1 MSAIEEF
8 NRSPGPVDREFEAR
22 VAAFAATRSTQI
34 ASSAHAQIWMGDL
47 VRDACRQGLAG
58 IEVPAA
64 LGGLGLGFGA
74 RIRAAIAL
82 AKVDFSLAFAFINHH
97 SAALRIAVSGSE
109 AARETWLAG
118 LLSGDLIG
126 CTAMSES
133 AAGSDFAAI
142 RTTARKVDGG
152 WVLDGE
158 KRWVANA
165 RGCEIA
171 LVFAQTDRLAGT
183 AGIACFIVDL
193 REPGCTRL
201 PEDPVHGLAPAGI
214 GGFALCGYRVRDTD
228 VLYASGEGFRMAMAG
243 VNKART
249 HVAAMA
255 CGLLSTALHEAVAY
269 ASSRMAFGRPV
280 LEQQGLRWSLV
291 DVSLTLETM
300 ELLTLR
306 ATQLAND
313 EGTQAVVAAAMAKKF
328 AGEQCLAGVAA
339 CIQSMGATGMGEARG
354 LVSKLV
360 AAKALCMADGTT
372 EMMNE
377 RIGASLG
384 ARQLEPAFVAADM
397 APAPFA
403 ATDAASAGRLPV
415 ALDKRFRA
423 IRLVQDAN
431 GVTTAE
437 VTTLDDGELPPGNVV
452 VRIAYSTLNYK
463 DALAITGQ
471 SPVVRKF
478 PMVPGIDLAGT
489 VEHSEDARYRPGDRV
504 LLNGWGVGETHWGG
518 LAQRACV
525 RADWLVPLPAT
536 MSERLAMCIG
546 TAGYTAML
554 SVMALEARGVVPEA
568 GVILVTGANGGV
580 GSIAIAL
587 LARLGYAVTAST
599 GRPEEA
605 PRLNALG
612 ATCVMDRRVL
622 GEPGKPLQK
631 EAWAGAIDC
640 VGSHTLANVLAGIRY
655 GGAVAACGLAQG
667 MELPG
672 SVAPFILRGV
682 ALEGVDSV
690 HASFERRTM
699 AWARLAR
706 ELPCEVVAANT
717 REIALAEALEVSP
730 GLLRGQVRGR
740 VVVDVNR

>member
-8 NRSPGPVDREFEAR
+8 DRSLAPAEREFQAR
-22 VAAFAATRSTQI
+22 VAAFTAARTTQI
-34 ASSAHAQIWMGDL
+34 ASASRAQIWMGDL
-47 VRDACRQGLAG
+47 LRDACRQGLGG
-58 IEVPAA
+58 IEVPVA

-74 RIRAAIAL
+74 RIRAAMAL
-82 AKVDFSLAFAFINHH
+82 AKADFSLAFAFINHH
-97 SAALRIAVSGSE
+97 SATLRIALSGSG
-109 AARETWLAG
+109 AAREAWLAG
-118 LLSGDLIG
+118 LLGGDLIG
-126 CTAMSES
+126 CTAMSEGG
-133 AAGSDFAAI
+133 AGSDFAAI

-158 KRWVANA
+158 KRWVANV

-193 REPGCTRL
+193 RQAGCTRL

-214 GGFALCGYRVRDTD
+214 GGFALHEYRVRDSD
-228 VLYASGEGFRMAMAG
+228 MLYAPGQGFRMAMAG

-255 CGLLSTALHEAVAY
+255 CGLLSTALHDAVAY

-280 LEQQGLRWSLV
+280 LEQQGLRWNLV
-291 DVSLTLETM
+291 DVSLTLENM

-306 ATQLAND
+306 ATRLADD
-313 EGTQAVVAAAMAKKF
+313 EGTAAVVAAAMAKKF

-339 CIQSMGATGMGEARG
+339 CIQSMGAAGMGEPRG

-384 ARQLEPAFVAADM
+384 ARQLQAAVAVSHGR
-397 APAPFA
+397 PPV
-403 ATDAASAGRLPV
+403 ASAG
-415 ALDKRFRA
+415 AFRA
-423 IRLVQDAN
+423 VWLGKDAK
-431 GVTTAE
+431 GTTTAE
-437 VTTLDDGELPPGNVV
+437 VATLDNGELPPGNVV

-478 PMVPGIDLAGT
+478 PMVPGIDFAGT
-489 VEHSEDARYRPGDRV
+489 VEHSADARYQVGDRV

-525 RADWLVPLPAT
+525 RADWLVPLPAS
-536 MSERLAMCIG
+536 MSERSAMCIG

-554 SVMALEARGVVPEA
+554 SVMALEARGIAPEA

-587 LARLGYAVTAST
+587 LSRLGYAVTAST
-599 GRPEEA
+599 GRLEEA
-605 PRLNALG
+605 PRLKALG

-667 MELPG
+667 MELAG

-690 HASFERRTM
+690 HASFARRTV

-706 ELPCEVVAANT
+706 ELPGEVVEANT
-717 REIALAEALEVSP
+717 REISLAQALVVAPE
-730 GLLRGQVRGR
+730 LLRGQVRGR

>member
-1 MSAIEEF
+1 MSTIETFDRSLGPAAQEF
-8 NRSPGPVDREFEAR
+8 HAR
-22 VAAFAATRSTQI
+22 VAAFAAGRQAQI
-34 ASSAHAQIWMGDL
+34 ASAARAQIWMGEL
-47 VRDACRQGLAG
+47 VREACSQGLAG
-58 IEVPAA
+58 IEVPRAM
-64 LGGLGLGFGA
+64 GGLGLGFGS
-74 RIRAAIAL
+74 RIRAAMEL
-82 AKVDFSLAFAFINHH
+82 AKADFSLAFAFINHH
-97 SAALRIAVSGSE
+97 SAALRIALSGSD

-118 LLSGDLIG
+118 LLNGDLVG
-126 CTAMSES
+126 CTAMSEG

-171 LVFAQTDRLAGT
+171 LVFAQSDRAAGT

-193 REPGCTRL
+193 RRAGCTRL

-214 GGFALCGYRVRDTD
+214 GGFALCEYRVRDSD
-228 VLYASGEGFRMAMAG
+228 VLYAPGEGFRMAMAG
-243 VNKART
+243 VNRART

-255 CGLLSTALHEAVAY
+255 CGLLSTALRDAVAY

-280 LEQQGLRWSLV
+280 LEQQGLRWNLV
-291 DVSLTLETM
+291 DVSLALENM

-306 ATQLAND
+306 ATGLAD
-313 EGTQAVVAAAMAKKF
+313 DAGTEAVVAAAMAKKF

-384 ARQLEPAFVAADM
+384 ARQLEQVAV
-397 APAPFA
+397 P
-403 ATDAASAGRLPV
+403 GRLP
-415 ALDKRFRA
+415 ATHIGRFRA
-423 IRLVQDAN
+423 IRLGRDDKGA
-431 GVTTAE
+431 TTSGIA
-437 VTTLDDGELPPGNVV
+437 TFGNDELPAGDVV

-489 VEHSEDARYRPGDRV
+489 VEHSADARYRPGDRV

-525 RADWLVPLPAT
+525 RADWLVPMPAA
-536 MSERLAMCIG
+536 MSERSAMCIG

-554 SVMALEARGVVPEA
+554 SVMALEARGIAPEA

-587 LARLGYAVTAST
+587 LSRLGYTVTAST
-599 GRPEEA
+599 GRLDEA
-605 PRLNALG
+605 PRLRALG
-612 ATCVMDRRVL
+612 ASCVMDRRVL

-667 MELPG
+667 MELPA

-690 HASFERRTM
+690 HASFERRTV
-699 AWARLAR
+699 AWTRLAQ
-706 ELPCEVVAANT
+706 ELPGDLVAANT
-717 REIALAEALEVSP
+717 REIALAEALVVAPE
-730 GLLRGQVRGR
+730 LLRGQVRGR

>member
-1 MSAIEEF
+1 MNIIEEF
-8 NRSPGPVDREFEAR
+8 DQSLGPAARDFQCR
-22 VAAFAATRSTQI
+22 VAAFAATRTAQI
-34 ASSAHAQIWMGDL
+34 ASATQARMWMGEL
-47 VRDACRQGLAG
+47 IRDACRQGLAG
-58 IEVPAA
+58 IEVPVAM
-64 LGGLGLGFGA
+64 GGLGLGFGS
-74 RIRAAIAL
+74 RIRTAMEL
-82 AKVDFSLAFAFINHH
+82 AKADFSLAFAFINHH
-97 SAALRIAVSGSE
+97 SAALRIALGGSAE
-109 AARETWLAG
+109 ARETWLAG
-118 LLSGDLIG
+118 LLSGELIG
-126 CTAMSES
+126 CTAMSEGE
-133 AAGSDFAAI
+133 AGSDFGAI

-165 RGCEIA
+165 RGCEVA
-171 LVFAQTDRLAGT
+171 LVFAQTDRAAGT

-193 REPGCTRL
+193 RKPGCTRL

-214 GGFALCGYRVRDTD
+214 GGFALSGYRVRDSD
-228 VLYASGEGFRMAMAG
+228 VLYAPGMAFRMAMAS

-255 CGLLSTALHEAVAY
+255 CGLLSTALQDAVAY

-280 LEQQGLRWSLV
+280 LEQQGLRWNLV
-291 DVSLTLETM
+291 DVSLTLENM
-300 ELLTLR
+300 QLLTLR
-306 ATQLAND
+306 ATRLADD
-313 EGTQAVVAAAMAKKF
+313 EGVGAIVAAAMAKKF
-328 AGEQCLAGVAA
+328 AGEQCLNGVAV
-339 CIQSMGATGMGEARG
+339 CIQSMGATGMGETRG
-354 LVSKLV
+354 LVSRLL

-384 ARQLEPAFVAADM
+384 ARQVEPAATARSGPV
-397 APAPFA
+397 APAEP
-403 ATDAASAGRLPV
+403 
-415 ALDKRFRA
+415 FRA
-423 IRLVQDAN
+423 IRLRRDEKGA
-431 GVTTAE
+431 TLAE
-437 VTTLDDGELPPGNVV
+437 VASLGNDDLPPGSVV

-463 DALAITGQ
+463 DALAITGR

-478 PMVPGIDLAGT
+478 PMVPGIDFAGT
-489 VEHSEDARYRPGDRV
+489 VEHSADVRYRPGDQV

-518 LAQRACV
+518 LSQRACV

-536 MSERLAMCIG
+536 MSPRAAMCIG

-554 SVMALEARGVVPEA
+554 SVMALEARGIAPDA

-587 LARLGYAVTAST
+587 LSRLGYAVTAST
-599 GRPEEA
+599 GRMEEA
-605 PRLNALG
+605 PRLKALG
-612 ATCVMDRRVL
+612 ATCVMDRRAL
-622 GEPGKPLQK
+622 SEPGKPLQK
-631 EAWAGAIDC
+631 ESWAAAIDC

-667 MELPG
+667 MELPA

-690 HASFERRTM
+690 HASFERRTV
-699 AWARLAR
+699 AWARLSH
-706 ELPCEVVAANT
+706 ELAGDVVEGNT
-717 REIALAEALEVSP
+717 REIGLAQALEVAP
-730 GLLRGQVRGR
+730 ELLSGQVRGR